1 MKSKSEKQVG
11 VSNGDAVKRK
21 YVLYILIAIL
31 IVSSSILV
39 LRIGNDFKNKN
50 EVRRKEREAIKEEA
64 KKREEE
70 AKKKLEEERR
80 KQEKLREEAKKEQ
93 EKNSFNNKF
102 SFKAG
107 TSSKSSVSWTLDDVM
122 TNNKTNKEHLIEVIY
137 KDKSYGTTYD
147 EIIKIKSLLK
157 DFDGYNL
164 VHYEVSFEYNDA
176 GYIYKMIIK

>member
-1 MKSKSEKQVG
+1 MKGKSKKQVEF
-11 VSNGDAVKRK
+11 SNGDAVKRK
-21 YVLYILIAIL
+21 YILYILIAIL

-50 EVRRKEREAIKEEA
+50 EARRKERDAIKEEA

-93 EKNSFNNKF
+93 EKSSFNNKF

-107 TSSKSSVSWTLDDVM
+107 TSSKTSVGWTLDDVM

-157 DFDGYNL
+157 DFDGYSL

>member
-1 MKSKSEKQVG
+1 
-11 VSNGDAVKRK
+11 
-21 YVLYILIAIL
+21 
-31 IVSSSILV
+31 
-39 LRIGNDFKNKN
+39 
-50 EVRRKEREAIKEEA
+50 
-64 KKREEE
+64 
-70 AKKKLEEERR
+70 
-80 KQEKLREEAKKEQ
+80 
-93 EKNSFNNKF
+93 
-102 SFKAG
+102 
-107 TSSKSSVSWTLDDVM
+107 M

>member
-1 MKSKSEKQVG
+1 MIVFHHKYYLFLTGFFSGSISSEA
-11 VSNGDAVKRK
+11 S
-21 YVLYILIAIL
+21 
-31 IVSSSILV
+31 
-39 LRIGNDFKNKN
+39 DF
-50 EVRRKEREAIKEEA
+50 
-64 KKREEE
+64 
-70 AKKKLEEERR
+70 L
-80 KQEKLREEAKKEQ
+80 L
-93 EKNSFNNKF
+93 NNKF

-157 DFDGYNL
+157 DFEGYNL
-164 VHYEVSFEYNDA
+164 VYYEVSFEYNDD

>member
-21 YVLYILIAIL
+21 YILYILIAIL

-39 LRIGNDFKNKN
+39 LRIGNDVKNKN

-64 KKREEE
+64 KK
-70 AKKKLEEERR
+70 
-80 KQEKLREEAKKEQ
+80 EQ

-102 SFKAG
+102 SFKSG
-107 TSSKSSVSWTLDDVM
+107 TSSKTSVGWTLDDVM

>member
-21 YVLYILIAIL
+21 YIVYILIAIL

-39 LRIGNDFKNKN
+39 LRIGNDVKNKN

-64 KKREEE
+64 KK
-70 AKKKLEEERR
+70 
-80 KQEKLREEAKKEQ
+80 EQ

-102 SFKAG
+102 SFKSG
-107 TSSKSSVSWTLDDVM
+107 TSSKTSVGWTLDDVM

>member
-1 MKSKSEKQVG
+1 MKSKSEKQVEF
-11 VSNGDAVKRK
+11 SNGDAVKRK
-21 YVLYILIAIL
+21 YILYILIAIL

-39 LRIGNDFKNKN
+39 LRIGNDVKNKN

-102 SFKAG
+102 SFKTG
-107 TSSKSSVSWTLDDVM
+107 TSSKTSVGWTLDDVM

>member
-1 MKSKSEKQVG
+1 MKSKSEKQVEF
-11 VSNGDAVKRK
+11 SNGDAVKRK

-39 LRIGNDFKNKN
+39 LRIGNDVKNKN

-102 SFKAG
+102 SFKSG
-107 TSSKSSVSWTLDDVM
+107 TSSKTSVGWTLDDVM

-137 KDKSYGTTYD
+137 KDKSY